1 MTAILVGVQAPGM
14 APELGRNVA
23 KLSGQEYKIL
33 RHFYA
38 ELKLILDKHPG
49 RVLVRLGTL
58 EDWLQ
63 WHSYNAPDEGMEY
76 IVISV
81 DNPLKD

>member
-14 APELGRNVA
+14 APALRRNVA

-38 ELKLILDKHPG
+38 EC
-49 RVLVRLGTL
+49 
-58 EDWLQ
+58 
-63 WHSYNAPDEGMEY
+63 
-76 IVISV
+76 
-81 DNPLKD
+81 